1 MSKEKFYSLI
11 TGATKKFKAEG
22 LEAPPELIDRPNGV
36 VYPVFERPDTP
47 APDFSAMAGM
57 GHSPQGAMALQLGE
71 DAMSQY
77 GGAMGMMGG
86 NEGDAPGM
94 APAADPMAMMMGMGG
109 APGGPQGPAPQGPQQ
124 PSLFPGMPPGEPN

>member
-22 LEAPPELIDRPNGV
+22 IEPPQELIDRPNGV
-36 VYPVFERPDTP
+36 VYPVFERPDAP

-77 GGAMGMMGG
+77 GGMMGG

-94 APAADPMAMMMGMGG
+94 GPAADPMAAMMGMGG
-109 APGGPQGPAPQGPQQ
+109 APQGPGPQGPQQ
-124 PSLFPGMPPGEPN
+124 PGLFPGMPPGEPN